1 MLKKVLPVLNENVI
15 CTTQSKPIHNVF
27 NFGGFTDGDRCVFL
41 ATEFGADKIELI
53 GFDFE
58 DEEVSAKKKKK
69 LKWAKR
75 LIGDYAIKTMYNYG

>member
-1 MLKKVLPVLNENVI
+1 
-15 CTTQSKPIHNVF
+15 
-27 NFGGFTDGDRCVFL
+27 VFL

-75 LIGDYAIKTMYNYG
+75 LIGDVIKINF